1 MSKSIKMVKTP
12 NVVGKRGHEPIQ
24 PTSPP
29 RHNDVD
35 PKAQANTHVG
45 SKCGHNFGAV

>member
-12 NVVGKRGHEPIQ
+12 NVVGKRGHESIQ
-24 PTSPP
+24 QTSPP

-35 PKAQANTHVG
+35 PNTHANIHVR

>member
-12 NVVGKRGHEPIQ
+12 NVAGKSGHEHIQ
-24 PTSPP
+24 QTSPP

-35 PKAQANTHVG
+35 PKARANTHIG